1 MSFVVQ
7 RFHPGIRPGLNLG
20 SASSKFAVHSQQGQW
35 DSACALYCVAMT
47 LQIAGLIS
55 DSSCIATHR
64 RRLEAA
70 FWKRA
75 VCYFFTGATFRELEA
90 LIAELDCGMRTKVAE
105 SGSHRE
111 VIAFIEREL
120 ARKRLVICSWRA
132 VGESHSHAVL
142 AIGVEGT
149 QRARHI
155 DAHTLLVLDPAEGS
169 PATMAS
175 CNARLRYAGREPG
188 KWPRYATYV
197 TPSATFSVVING
209 AISIDANEQ
218 QKPP

>member
-1 MSFVVQ
+1 M
-7 RFHPGIRPGLNLG
+7 
-20 SASSKFAVHSQQGQW
+20 A
-35 DSACALYCVAMT
+35 
-47 LQIAGLIS
+47 LQICGLIADTS
-55 DSSCIATHR
+55 RVATYR

-75 VCYFFTGATFRELEA
+75 VHYFFTGVTFRELA
-90 LIAELDCGMRTKVAE
+90 TLIAELECGLRTKVAE
-105 SGSHRE
+105 NGSHRE

-149 QRARHI
+149 QRTRHI
-155 DAHTLLVLDPAEGS
+155 DAHTLLVIDPAEGP
-169 PATMAS
+169 PATMTL

-188 KWPRYATYV
+188 KWPRYAKYATA
-197 TPSATFSVVING
+197 SATYAVVLNG
-209 AISIDANEQ
+209 AISIASSTPR
-218 QKPP
+218 KSP